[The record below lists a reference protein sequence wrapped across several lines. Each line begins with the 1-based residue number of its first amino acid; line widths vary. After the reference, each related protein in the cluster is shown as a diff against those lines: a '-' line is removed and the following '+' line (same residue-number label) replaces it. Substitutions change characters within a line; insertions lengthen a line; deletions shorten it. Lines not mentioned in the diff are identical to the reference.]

1 MLMMKY
7 NKKYRNHKIIPIQQY
22 NKIIFMM
29 IKLMYQM
36 KHFKQLMMN
45 NNNN

>member
-7 NKKYRNHKIIPIQQY
+7 NKKYKNHKIIKIQQY